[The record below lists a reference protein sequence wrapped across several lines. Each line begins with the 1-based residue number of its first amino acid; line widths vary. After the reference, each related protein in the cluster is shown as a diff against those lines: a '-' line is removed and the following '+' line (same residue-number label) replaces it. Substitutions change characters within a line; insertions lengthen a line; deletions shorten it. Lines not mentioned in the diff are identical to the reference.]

1 MLIFVNFPL
10 YCECGNL
17 FPLHVTAWYSKKKK
31 KKNNNNPKG
40 CLMVMADPTALGYGK
55 KEGLSFE
62 LIPAVIRFSSK
73 SSQLMPSSQIVQYHN
88 F

>member
-1 MLIFVNFPL
+1 
-10 YCECGNL
+10 
-17 FPLHVTAWYSKKKK
+17 
-31 KKNNNNPKG
+31 
-40 CLMVMADPTALGYGK
+40 MADPTALGYGK

-88 F
+88 FQLSAAPRLGTLGNPLFREWNIKKWP